1 MYAHRYP
8 VAVVEFLDTKKPHPV
23 QLMGKDLV
31 AWLDTTTNQWNV
43 FEDACPHRLAPLSEG
58 RIEPDG
64 TLLCAY
70 HAWRFNAKGDCTSI
84 PQARKE
90 KEAELCALPKA
101 CAIAHP
107 VQEAQGLLWVWGE
120 PGAPGSDAA
129 LEAALKAPALIPE
142 LEDAS
147 TAGRSKRLTW
157 SIRDM
162 PYGWDY
168 FLENVLDPAHVS
180 VSHHGIT
187 GNRYT
192 SPSYYDLVTERELT
206 AEGGFKQRVVPDKE
220 VETGGMGAGAVSY
233 HEFKPPSLV
242 HISQEY
248 PDGGK
253 FVLALYASPTK
264 PGWVRHIGCQVLV
277 ENKDGSLPPGL
288 GFFALPM
295 PTWLSHVLASV
306 FLHQD
311 MVFLHHQ
318 EKILAK
324 RGYANAAGASG
335 EYVQH
340 VFTPTPQ
347 DKGVIAFRKWLQLY
361 AGGGVPW
368 AAGAP
373 PMPER
378 EMDKTVLF
386 DVYNTHTKNCA
397 VCLEALKNLKLL
409 RNGFFAASFA
419 SVGLSHGP
427 AAVAAGAALA
437 GAGLL
442 LNKLIGLFY
451 KYEFEHALND

>member
-1 MYAHRYP
+1 MSNLLSDDDDLMAAALAAPAFPPPQGPPQMPPPGPTLPPPPVSPQRADEPSPYMQLLPACLSGVAIGTYASVPGVLGPHIARTQGVLAQ
-8 VAVVEFLDTKKPHPV
+8 VASDFSMSAIPPTVVSA
-23 QLMGKDLV
+23 GLV
-31 AWLDTTTNQWNV
+31 SGVLSIA
-43 FEDACPHRLAPLSEG
+43 LAPHVKTLG
-58 RIEPDG
+58 ARRI
-64 TLLCAY
+64 
-70 HAWRFNAKGDCTSI
+70 
-84 PQARKE
+84 
-90 KEAELCALPKA
+90 ALA
-101 CAIAHP
+101 
-107 VQEAQGLLWVWGE
+107 
-120 PGAPGSDAA
+120 GS
-129 LEAALKAPALIPE
+129 
-142 LEDAS
+142 
-147 TAGRSKRLTW
+147 
-157 SIRDM
+157 
-162 PYGWDY
+162 
-168 FLENVLDPAHVS
+168 VLFP
-180 VSHHGIT
+180 
-187 GNRYT
+187 
-192 SPSYYDLVTERELT
+192 
-206 AEGGFKQRVVPDKE
+206 
-220 VETGGMGAGAVSY
+220 
-233 HEFKPPSLV
+233 
-242 HISQEY
+242 
-248 PDGGK
+248 
-253 FVLALYASPTK
+253 
-264 PGWVRHIGCQVLV
+264 
-277 ENKDGSLPPGL
+277 L

-347 DKGVIAFRKWLQLY
+347 DKGVIAFRKWLQFY

-427 AAVAAGAALA
+427 AAALLPA
-437 GAGLL
+437 TQ
-442 LNKLIGLFY
+442 
-451 KYEFEHALND
+451 